1 MRMAGGGAGTQVCG
15 SWAYFSPQ
23 TFVRPPTVRSSMVY
37 AYLMQRTVCSSRRC
51 PSGPGAGM
59 RQPLSGGESTMV
71 PVREAGGQPALDKEC
86 RSLGANTVCGA
97 ILLSCG
103 GIAQSVLSVR
113 PDSRI

>member
-1 MRMAGGGAGTQVCG
+1 
-15 SWAYFSPQ
+15 
-23 TFVRPPTVRSSMVY
+23 
-37 AYLMQRTVCSSRRC
+37 
-51 PSGPGAGM
+51 
-59 RQPLSGGESTMV
+59 MV